1 MTIPTRRTREGGFTL
16 IEMLTVLVIFGIS
29 AAIAAPSL
37 SGFISGNKVDRARD
51 QVIGDLAY
59 SRMLAIRSAA
69 TVNVC
74 LVNQTT
80 YLIKRGASSVDCSGG
95 TTVRT
100 IRLGEDF
107 PGVRIDETPPL
118 VITFNSRGLASVPPD
133 QIDIVG
139 PGGKSQAFT
148 MSAIGTVFRK

>member
-1 MTIPTRRTREGGFTL
+1 MSIPTRRTREGGFTL

-59 SRMLAIRSAA
+59 SRMLAIRSGSSV
-69 TVNVC
+69 TVC

-80 YLIKRGASSVDCSGG
+80 YVIKRNVSAVDCSGG

-100 IRLGEDF
+100 IRLEQDYA
-107 PGVRIDETPPL
+107 GVRIDETPPL
-118 VITFNSRGLASVPPD
+118 MISFNSRGLASVPAD
-133 QIDIVG
+133 EINVVG
-139 PGGKSQAFT
+139 PGGKTEAFT

>member
-100 IRLGEDF
+100 VRLGEDY
-107 PGVRIDETPPL
+107 PGVRIDRTPPL
-118 VITFNSRGLASVPPD
+118 MITFNSRGLATATAE
-133 QIDIVG
+133 DISLVG
-139 PGGKSQAFT
+139 SGGKSETFAV
-148 MSAIGTVFRK
+148 SAIGTVFRK

>member
-1 MTIPTRRTREGGFTL
+1 
-16 IEMLTVLVIFGIS
+16 
-29 AAIAAPSL
+29 
-37 SGFISGNKVDRARD
+37 
-51 QVIGDLAY
+51 
-59 SRMLAIRSAA
+59 MLAIRSG
-69 TVNVC
+69 TSVDVC

-80 YLIKRGASSVDCSGG
+80 YVIKRNSSSLDCSGG

-100 IRLGEDF
+100 IRLGEDY

-118 VITFNSRGLASVPPD
+118 MITFNSRGLASVPAD